1 VGSWQY
7 ANPVRVVFGRGAF
20 ARVADAVQGRSYCL
34 VTYSSPQVFRDLGQR
49 LAQLAGPP
57 ALVIDNV
64 AANPDFLGLTQS
76 CAQYDAAPT
85 KPEIIVAL
93 GGGSVLD
100 AAKVLSAADGD
111 FARVRTYLETG
122 KGSLASVPIVA
133 VPTTAGTGSEVTCWA
148 TVWDTEA
155 KKKYSLSDPA
165 FYPIQAI
172 VDPELT
178 VAAPRALTVSTGLDA
193 LSHALESIWNVNAN
207 PASSALAV
215 QAARTVMETLPRL
228 ASDLGNI
235 ELREAMAR
243 AATLAGLAFSNTR
256 TALAHSLSYH
266 LTLHHGV
273 PHGIA
278 CSFSLPMVMR
288 AVVGCDPACDDALRA
303 IFGTD
308 LAAGVARLE
317 RLLEDLGVSTRASDH
332 GVAEADWTG
341 LIDHALAG
349 ERGKNFI
356 GRRPAAAAE

>member
-1 VGSWQY
+1 MGSWQY

-20 ARVADAVQGRSYCL
+20 ARVADAVQGRAYCL
-34 VTYSSPQVFRDLGQR
+34 VTYSAPQVFRELGQR
-49 LAQLAGPP
+49 LAQSAGAP

-64 AANPDFLGLTQS
+64 AANPDFLGLAQS
-76 CAQYDAAPT
+76 CAQYARAA
-85 KPEIIVAL
+85 KRPEIIVAL

-111 FARVRTYLETG
+111 FGRVRTFLETG

-165 FYPIQAI
+165 FYPVQAI

-178 VAAPRALTVSTGLDA
+178 LAAPRALTVSTGLDA

-215 QAARTVMETLPRL
+215 QAARTVLDTLPRL
-228 ASDLGNI
+228 ANDLGNI

-288 AVVGCDPACDDALRA
+288 AVVGCDPACDAALQA
-303 IFGTD
+303 IFGAD

-317 RLLEDLGVSTRASDH
+317 RMLEELGVSTRASDH
-332 GVAEADWTG
+332 GVDAADWTG

-356 GRRPAAAAE
+356 GRRPAAAE